1 MSGVESGFTSR
12 FNKLMVRNRLDCRI
26 PVCQRLLVPR
36 PLSLY
41 AFLNLAQST
50 RPFQD
55 ELIAQVRHLPPYFIG
70 KSDFWTL
77 PYIERCQ
84 DLKNTRNCYPA
95 TRRRLRRLEV
105 GRNRTSLAS
114 EELSTLRA
122 SNY

>member
-26 PVCQRLLVPR
+26 PVCQRLFVPR
-36 PLSLY
+36 PLSFY
-41 AFLNLAQST
+41 ALLNLAQST

-55 ELIAQVRHLPPYFIG
+55 ELTAQVRHLPPYFIG

-84 DLKNTRNCYPA
+84 DLKNTRNC
-95 TRRRLRRLEV
+95 TV
-105 GRNRTSLAS
+105 GRNANRHCD
-114 EELSTLRA
+114 LRPLETEQVRLLKRPTKV
-122 SNY
+122 